1 MEVALEMVR
10 VKDAKERMAGVE
22 RLRQVLE
29 ATTRGL
35 SAGEVTALVDA
46 CIDLLK
52 DSNFRVSQGALQSL
66 SAAAVLSGENLKVHF
81 NGLVP
86 AVVERLGDGKQS
98 VRDAA
103 RQLLITLMEVSSPTI
118 IVERVGSYAW
128 THRSWRVREEFAR
141 TVTTAIRLFASTEL
155 PLQRVLLPP
164 VLQLL
169 NDSNQGVREAATS
182 CIEEMYAQVGP
193 QFREELHRHHLPSS
207 MIKEINARLEQIQP
221 KPQPSDRVGI
231 SYFSTEIRPSSANHK
246 KNSPKAKIAHREIS
260 VSNGDNDSTE
270 KPVVPINVFSEKE
283 LIKEIENI
291 ASALVPEKDW
301 SFRIAAM
308 QKVEG
313 LVFGGAADYTSFPT
327 HLKQLIVPLNTQLL
341 DRRSSIVKQACHLLR
356 LLSKELMDDF
366 EACAEIFIPV
376 LMKLVVITVLVIA
389 ESADNCI
396 KTMLRNC
403 KVARVLPRIADAA
416 KNDKSS
422 VLRARCCEYAL
433 LILEYWADAPELQRS
448 ADLYE
453 DLIKCCVADA
463 MSEVRYSALLMFSAM
478 MQSHAWSNILVAS
491 RTTHLPDLGKDARS
505 LESVLHASK
514 QKVLAIESLL
524 KGISMSEKKTLTAA
538 CSTSLDLAV
547 DSPSTHD
554 KPLTTSVSSNSFS
567 MQSSPLED
575 STITNIGKDGN
586 RNGGLNMSD
595 LVSQVQLSRDQTR
608 LSFLYH
614 DTSDSLSLPSSY
626 LKRSCERLQ
635 DGSVCEDNV
644 DHKLTR
650 QLLGIQTEKCNL
662 ETPSMDSSH
671 RDSQNLYVPNF
682 RRPLLRKQ
690 VTGRGVANARNS
702 FDDSQILA
710 SEMSSYID
718 GSETL
723 GDALSEGLSPS
734 SDWVARVCSFN
745 YLWSLLQQG
754 PKGVLEVTQNFEK
767 VMKLFF
773 RYLDDPH
780 HKVAQATFVTLAE
793 IISTCRKPFENYL
806 ERTLPR
812 VFARL
817 IDPKE
822 LVRQPCSVTLEI
834 IGKTYNIDSLLPAL
848 VRSLDEQRSP
858 KAKLVV
864 IQFANNSFNKHTIN
878 SDGYSNNGF
887 LKLWLAKLLPL
898 VNDKNIRLKEASIS
912 GIISVYSHFDA
923 IRVLNFILSL
933 SVEEQNLLRRKLKQ
947 YTPRIEVELMNFLQN
962 KKERQRSKSFYDQS
976 DVGTSEEGYVGGIH
990 CAYYSA
996 CSVDGEGERKWTS
1009 TEQLMQF
1016 DVYTIHATSDESHHP
1031 SQNVDAC
1038 TSDPSSQGRLVT
1050 NSLLKT
1056 NYSIEHEN
1064 SLLTPRLDVSE
1075 LISCDGHKTI
1085 DMNHGSEVCRD
1096 PEMNH
1101 NKLNFSKSNLEGDM
1115 GPSIP
1120 GLLHQICNVND
1131 ASSSSEKCDTLQQL
1145 AEISLKN
1152 DNSVWAKY
1160 FDQILT
1166 AVLEV
1171 FDHSDPLMRE
1181 LALSVIVRMLDN
1193 QKSAMEDSIDVVTE
1207 KLIHASKDE
1216 VAKVSNE
1223 ANQCLNIILTRFDPY
1238 KFLSVIVPLL
1248 VSNDEKSLVICI
1260 NCLTKVDVTQKMDL
1274 AIEGEL
1280 WAISYWLVSTEHTNK
1295 KDFLCIVGRL
1305 PREDLMQHLPSFLPA
1320 LFDAF
1325 GNQSPD
1331 LRKAGSRSR
1340 RRRCRS
1346 SPSSSSWPLARSCPS
1361 DLQYSFFGQRRWPHV
1376 SARLYIA
1383 AFGSR
1388 WGYPGGG
1395 DGGRQLGPE
1404 RGGAELPVVR
1414 GGGAVDEGLLVPR
1427 SLEQLRVV
1435 EDRKG
1440 GAFISLSE
1448 VFERRSG
1455 VLEIPEV
1462 QPLPGEKGSSL
1473 SLLSTA
1479 VLQGAAVVES
1489 KQQEKVANRRLAL
1502 EELWRTVVFCLVEI
1516 YIILGKSFVPYLE
1529 GLSSTQL
1536 RLVTIYANRISQ
1548 ARSGASL
1555 DSCH

>member
-260 VSNGDNDSTE
+260 VSSGDNDSTE

-291 ASALVPEKDW
+291 ASTLVPEKDW

-416 KNDKSS
+416 KNDKSA

-463 MSEVRYSALLMFSAM
+463 MSE
-478 MQSHAWSNILVAS
+478 
-491 RTTHLPDLGKDARS
+491 
-505 LESVLHASK
+505 
-514 QKVLAIESLL
+514 
-524 KGISMSEKKTLTAA
+524 
-538 CSTSLDLAV
+538 
-547 DSPSTHD
+547 
-554 KPLTTSVSSNSFS
+554 
-567 MQSSPLED
+567 
-575 STITNIGKDGN
+575 
-586 RNGGLNMSD
+586 
-595 LVSQVQLSRDQTR
+595 
-608 LSFLYH
+608 
-614 DTSDSLSLPSSY
+614 
-626 LKRSCERLQ
+626 
-635 DGSVCEDNV
+635 
-644 DHKLTR
+644 
-650 QLLGIQTEKCNL
+650 
-662 ETPSMDSSH
+662 
-671 RDSQNLYVPNF
+671 
-682 RRPLLRKQ
+682 
-690 VTGRGVANARNS
+690 
-702 FDDSQILA
+702 
-710 SEMSSYID
+710 
-718 GSETL
+718 
-723 GDALSEGLSPS
+723 
-734 SDWVARVCSFN
+734 
-745 YLWSLLQQG
+745 
-754 PKGVLEVTQNFEK
+754 
-767 VMKLFF
+767 
-773 RYLDDPH
+773 
-780 HKVAQATFVTLAE
+780 
-793 IISTCRKPFENYL
+793 
-806 ERTLPR
+806 
-812 VFARL
+812 
-817 IDPKE
+817 
-822 LVRQPCSVTLEI
+822 
-834 IGKTYNIDSLLPAL
+834 
-848 VRSLDEQRSP
+848 
-858 KAKLVV
+858 
-864 IQFANNSFNKHTIN
+864 
-878 SDGYSNNGF
+878 
-887 LKLWLAKLLPL
+887 
-898 VNDKNIRLKEASIS
+898 
-912 GIISVYSHFDA
+912 
-923 IRVLNFILSL
+923 
-933 SVEEQNLLRRKLKQ
+933 
-947 YTPRIEVELMNFLQN
+947 N

-976 DVGTSEEGYVGGIH
+976 NVGTSEEGYVGGIH

-996 CSVDGEGERKWTS
+996 CSVDGEGERKRTS

-1085 DMNHGSEVCRD
+1085 DMNHVSEVCRD

-1260 NCLTKVDVTQKMDL
+1260 NCLTK
-1274 AIEGEL
+1274 
-1280 WAISYWLVSTEHTNK
+1280 
-1295 KDFLCIVGRL
+1295 IVGRL
-1305 PREDLMQHLPSFLPA
+1305 PQEDLMQHLPSFLPA

-1331 LRKAGSRSR
+1331 LRK
-1340 RRRCRS
+1340 
-1346 SPSSSSWPLARSCPS
+1346 
-1361 DLQYSFFGQRRWPHV
+1361 
-1376 SARLYIA
+1376 
-1383 AFGSR
+1383 
-1388 WGYPGGG
+1388 
-1395 DGGRQLGPE
+1395 
-1404 RGGAELPVVR
+1404 
-1414 GGGAVDEGLLVPR
+1414 
-1427 SLEQLRVV
+1427 
-1435 EDRKG
+1435 
-1440 GAFISLSE
+1440 
-1448 VFERRSG
+1448 
-1455 VLEIPEV
+1455 
-1462 QPLPGEKGSSL
+1462 
-1473 SLLSTA
+1473 
-1479 VLQGAAVVES
+1479 
-1489 KQQEKVANRRLAL
+1489 
-1502 EELWRTVVFCLVEI
+1502 TVVFGLVEI

-1555 DSCH
+1555 NSCH